1 MSSDEADLDQ
11 ARRYEIADLEA
22 FGARFPPEAL

>member
-11 ARRYEIADLEA
+11 ARRNDIADLEA
-22 FGARFPPEAL
+22 FEAGFPPEAS